1 MGSTILGH
9 GAGASSSAS
18 GNNSRPA
25 SSFYQKYELSGA
37 YTLDQLQPNNEH
49 TIYYKTLALITFD
62 TLYIDIYII
71 LHLNCTF
78 SDTYGETT
86 TCFQIYGIDTS
97 IGNGSSSKYFK
108 MYTFPMTSGSV
119 VYQLT
124 TASKFYPNSRLIT
137 PSTSGDEA
145 YEYSMATG
153 GSSVASGGRLYLSSN
168 YTCAFRLETDN
179 AMSCFQSIVFHEG
192 SSIEVIGNNPIECD

>member
-9 GAGASSSAS
+9 GAGCPSSVS

-108 MYTFPMTSGSV
+108 MHTFPMTSGSV

-145 YEYSMATG
+145 YEYCMATS
-153 GSSVASGGRLYLSSN
+153 GSPIAKGGRLYLSSN

>member
-9 GAGASSSAS
+9 GAGCPSSVS
-18 GNNSRPA
+18 GTNSRPA
-25 SSFYQKYELSGA
+25 SSFYHKYELSGA
-37 YTLDQLQPNNEH
+37 YTLEQLQPNNEH

-108 MYTFPMTSGSV
+108 MHTFPMTSGSV

-145 YEYSMATG
+145 YEYCMATS
-153 GSSVASGGRLYLSSN
+153 GSPIAKGGRLYLSSN

>member
-1 MGSTILGH
+1 MGSSFLGH
-9 GAGASSSAS
+9 GAGCSSAVS
-18 GNNSRPA
+18 GGNSRPA
-25 SSFYQKYELSGA
+25 SSFYQEYKLSGT
-37 YTLDQLQPNNEH
+37 YNLDQLQQNNGH
-49 TIYYKTLALITFD
+49 TLYYITLALITFD

-86 TCFQIYGIDTS
+86 THFKIYGIDTS

-124 TASKFYPNSRLIT
+124 TASKFYPNGHLTT

-145 YEYSMATG
+145 YEYSMACKLFA
-153 GSSVASGGRLYLSSN
+153 GS
-168 YTCAFRLETDN
+168 
-179 AMSCFQSIVFHEG
+179 
-192 SSIEVIGNNPIECD
+192 

>member
-9 GAGASSSAS
+9 GAGGSSSVS
-18 GNNSRPA
+18 GNSSRPA
-25 SSFYQKYELSGA
+25 SSFYQKYELSGT
-37 YTLDQLQPNNEH
+37 YTLDQLQPNNGH

-71 LHLNCTF
+71 LHLNCIF
-78 SDTYGETT
+78 SDTYGETST
-86 TCFQIYGIDTS
+86 SFKIYGINS
-97 IGNGSSSKYFK
+97 SVGNGSSSQYFT

-119 VYQLT
+119 TYQLT
-124 TASKFYPNSRLIT
+124 SASKFFPDKHLDFPN
-137 PSTSGDEA
+137 TSEKYA
-145 YEYSMATG
+145 YEYPVT
-153 GSSVASGGRLYLSSN
+153 SSNTAGTAGDTLYLSSS

-192 SSIEVIGNNPIECD
+192 SSIEVIGNNPIECE